1 MELSEFEIGQRVWV
15 RLIGNAAR
23 NKSEDELIEEWKV
36 TSVGKKYLYARKIG
50 KNDLYTKI
58 FIKPES
64 KQLQNVLVESTKS
77 HIQNYLL
84 YKSKEDI
91 LEEEETRKLRATVES
106 FFMKNISDLTR
117 EQLEK
122 IMEIIK
128 ESGDNNGLE

>member
-91 LEEEETRKLRATVES
+91 LEEKETRELRATVES
-106 FFMKNISDLTR
+106 FFMKD
-117 EQLEK
+117 
-122 IMEIIK
+122 
-128 ESGDNNGLE
+128 